1 MELFSNLNTMY
12 RAKRGM
18 NAARMAALSFGAI
31 ILIGAVLLT
40 LPVMSKDGQSAGFL
54 TGLFT
59 ATSATCVTGLA
70 VCDTLTQWTTAGH
83 VVILLMIQMG
93 GLSFMAVTALILTLF
108 RRNIAFS
115 QRMVLA
121 TSFGLDG
128 IGGVVR
134 LVRHALAGTLLIEG
148 VGAVLLSTHFIPM
161 FGLVRGI
168 WYSVFHSVS
177 AFCNAGFDL
186 MGTET
191 GGSLIGFSNTPFLL
205 VVHGSLVVLGGLGF
219 VVWEDIYQ
227 NRCWKKL
234 TIYSRLVL
242 IMTASLL
249 VLGTLYFFLAEYHN
263 PATLGGMSLRDKVF
277 NALFQATTLRT
288 AGFTSL
294 SQGELYESSLMVSA
308 LLMLIGGSGGS
319 TAGGVKTVTFLVLL
333 ASLRAGLRGRDEVCL
348 YKRTLQHRQVS
359 SAMTLTL
366 LIVGMVFLSSVALS
380 LWEDIPYLFLLY
392 ETVSAVGTVGL
403 STGITASLSVPSE
416 LVLIFLMYMGRVGV
430 LSFSLAFIARKGK
443 VSKIHYPTCNLMIG

>member
-1 MELFSNLNTMY
+1 MERFSKLSTMY

-40 LPVMSKDGQSAGFL
+40 LPVMSRDGQSAGFL

-70 VCDTLTQWTTAGH
+70 LCDTLTQWSTAGH

-93 GLSFMAVTALILTLF
+93 GLGFMTVIALVLTLF
-108 RRNIAFS
+108 RRDIVFS

-121 TSFGLDG
+121 TSFGLSG

-134 LVRHALAGTLLIEG
+134 LVRHALAGTLVIEG
-148 VGAVLLSTHFIPM
+148 VGAVLLSTHFIPL
-161 FGLVRGI
+161 FGPVRGI
-168 WYSVFHSVS
+168 WYSIFHSVS

-186 MGTET
+186 LGTEE
-191 GGSLIGFSNTPFLL
+191 GGSLVGFSDSPFLL
-205 VVHGSLVVLGGLGF
+205 MVHAGLIVLGGLGF
-219 VVWEDIYQ
+219 VVWEDVYR
-227 NRCWKKL
+227 NRHWKKL
-234 TIYSRLVL
+234 TLYSRLVL
-242 IMTASLL
+242 TVTASLL
-249 VLGTLYFFLAEYHN
+249 ALGAVYFFLAEYHN
-263 PATLGGMSLRDKVF
+263 PATLGGMSLRDKLF

-288 AGFTSL
+288 AGFTTL
-294 SQGELYESSLMVSA
+294 AQGGLHESSLMVSA
-308 LLMLIGGSGGS
+308 LLMLIGGSSGS
-319 TAGGVKTVTFLVLL
+319 TAGGVKTVTFLVVL
-333 ASLRAGLRGRDEVCL
+333 ASLRAGLRGRDEVSLC
-348 YKRTLQHRQVS
+348 KRTLQHRQVS
-359 SAMTLTL
+359 SAMTLVL
-366 LIVGMVFLSSVALS
+366 LIVGMVFLASVALS
-380 LWEDIPYLFLLY
+380 LWEDVPYLFLLF
-392 ETVSAVGTVGL
+392 ETVSAVATVGL
-403 STGITASLSVPSE
+403 TTGITAELSAVSQ